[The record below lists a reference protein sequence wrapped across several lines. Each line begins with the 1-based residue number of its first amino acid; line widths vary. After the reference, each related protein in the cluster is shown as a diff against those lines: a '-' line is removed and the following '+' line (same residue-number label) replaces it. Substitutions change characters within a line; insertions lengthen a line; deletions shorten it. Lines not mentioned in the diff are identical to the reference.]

1 MMKPPETLLAVC
13 LAIPCRVQLVM
24 TFWGKYMTP
33 QGRKIWGSKEGQSL
47 MEAMLKGK
55 PPTPEQKEV
64 VKQLKES
71 SNKDR

>member
-1 MMKPPETLLAVC
+1 
-13 LAIPCRVQLVM
+13 
-24 TFWGKYMTP
+24 MTP